1 MIPLYCALIVICV
14 ILSGFFSASETAFS
28 CANRI
33 RIKNMVNSGNKRAK
47 GVMWFLDRYDTMI
60 STILIGNNIV
70 NTAAATVSGL
80 LWAQVILSDAGV
92 AATAS
97 TVVMTVLTLLFGE
110 VTPKTLAKMNPEG
123 AAMLFYPVLKMFFYV
138 LYPLNWILG
147 LLQKLLNKI
156 FKRKSDNNITDDE
169 LITIVDEAQTEG
181 GLDEYEG
188 DLIRSA
194 IEFDDLTVI
203 DILTPR
209 VDVEAIETTAA
220 MDDVL
225 QVFRESGF
233 TRLPVYKDTIDTVV
247 GVINEKD
254 FLNIYLDGLS
264 NFDSIITPVV
274 IATPHMKISVLL
286 RRLQKAK
293 SHLAMVVD
301 EFGGT
306 MGIVTMEDIIEQLV
320 GEIWDE
326 HDEVVED
333 FNKIS
338 DDKYYVQGEVNL
350 EEVFDFFDIKRD
362 AEEFEP
368 VTLSGFVVMLLGK
381 EPEVGDIVEFENL
394 TIKVISTEFYRITQ
408 VEVTVAEI
416 KEEEDAEAGRL
427 LGRHKED

>member
-1 MIPLYCALIVICV
+1 MIPLYIALIVICV
-14 ILSGFFSASETAFS
+14 ILSGFFSAAETAFS

-33 RIKNMVNSGNKRAK
+33 RVKNMVNSGNKRAK
-47 GVMWFLDRYDTMI
+47 GVMWFLDRYDAMI

-80 LWAQVILSDAGV
+80 LWAQVIMSDAGV
-92 AATAS
+92 SATVS

-110 VTPKTLAKMNPEG
+110 VTPKTLAKMNPEST
-123 AAMLFYPVLKMFFYV
+123 AMLFYPILKMFFYV

-209 VDVEAIETTAA
+209 VDVEAIEDTAA

-254 FLNIYLDGLS
+254 FLNIYLDGAS
-264 NFDSIITPVV
+264 DFEGIITPVV

-350 EEVFDFFDIKRD
+350 EEFFDFFDIKRD

-368 VTLSGFVVMLLGK
+368 VTLSGFAVMLLGK
-381 EPEVGDIVEFENL
+381 EPQVGDVVEFENL